1 MSSLG
6 IGTKAKVVSGLFA
19 LPAPVRRFLAGPPL
33 RIDGQ
38 EMALDAQ
45 LAIRLKNRSG
55 SDVFDGPVE
64 QARARYDELP
74 SIPGYAS
81 PNPVATL
88 RIVNPPDPGDIPVT
102 PRTPPQ

>member
-45 LAIRLKNRSG
+45 LAIRLKNRS
-55 SDVFDGPVE
+55 V
-64 QARARYDELP
+64 
-74 SIPGYAS
+74 
-81 PNPVATL
+81 
-88 RIVNPPDPGDIPVT
+88 RIVVFRPVRLVR
-102 PRTPPQ
+102 PAASCENM